1 MTQQRN
7 GHSPIRTGRV
17 TEPLTQAER
26 DALNAEHDE
35 RRYDDEPVE
44 GGVLRTFSPRHAVF
58 IPEGDPRL
66 SQDAQDGETD
76 DGPTQTSSEV
86 LDELL
91 TALSAGEDIDEELV
105 EFLDEEDRE
114 AWELALDEAADED
127 E

>member
-1 MTQQRN
+1 MTQKRN
-7 GHSPIRTGRV
+7 GHNPIRTVRV

-26 DALNAEHDE
+26 DAINAEHDE
-35 RRYDDEPVE
+35 QRYEDEAVE

-66 SQDAQDGETD
+66 SQDAQGPATGDA
-76 DGPTQTSSEV
+76 PTQTSSEV

-91 TALSAGEDIDEELV
+91 TALSAEEDIDETLV